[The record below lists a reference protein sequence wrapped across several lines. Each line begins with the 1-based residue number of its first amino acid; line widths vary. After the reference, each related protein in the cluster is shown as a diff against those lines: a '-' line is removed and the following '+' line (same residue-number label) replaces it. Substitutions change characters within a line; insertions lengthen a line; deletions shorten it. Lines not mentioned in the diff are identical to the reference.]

1 MPNNHRANTKPPHAR
16 TILAGIAGGVA
27 MNLTMP
33 LTFRLLGFGWNG
45 GDILIRSSFLEPV
58 PLVVNMPAPI
68 IIGIVM
74 ESQKATTQRFAPRDS
89 EALERS
95 QQRSSEFLQDRRL

>member
-1 MPNNHRANTKPPHAR
+1 
-16 TILAGIAGGVA
+16 
-27 MNLTMP
+27 
-33 LTFRLLGFGWNG
+33 
-45 GDILIRSSFLEPV
+45 
-58 PLVVNMPAPI
+58 LVVNMPAPI